1 MTTTLARPSGGR
13 LLVDGE
19 EYTFWANYTSERYL
33 GEWKQRLERGGYAV
47 HVRKQFYRSGRFR
60 DWSLWIRKVV

>member
-1 MTTTLARPSGGR
+1 M
-13 LLVDGE
+13 DGE

-47 HVRKQFYRSGRFR
+47 VLLERGGHEFSGGADER
-60 DWSLWIRKVV
+60 